1 MAEGI
6 KSRHA
11 ARKIRVAEWGWER
24 FVAVVRRGIT
34 ETFGKWI
41 GFDLQ
46 FCYQLVL
53 ISSNRS
59 KLSFR
64 KDERSVFFFLDIS
77 NRSGF
82 SILPLYE
89 INPGLELVHRVQYD
103 LTSVV

>member
-46 FCYQLVL
+46 FCYLK
-53 ISSNRS
+53 SKNCMRSN
-59 KLSFR
+59 
-64 KDERSVFFFLDIS
+64 IP
-77 NRSGF
+77 G
-82 SILPLYE
+82 ILHKCLLAHGGYNIPF
-89 INPGLELVHRVQYD
+89 
-103 LTSVV
+103 